1 MHVLV
6 DLDGTLAD
14 SIHRAPYAPD
24 WDKFYGAVP
33 HDLPIPEMVT
43 LVKSLMHT
51 GNQVSFITG
60 RPERAREVTL
70 VWLRKHVMY
79 GKRLDTESLY
89 MQADGNLIPNHEFKL
104 SMCRWLLP
112 DLIIDDDENAAQV
125 LYDDSFKV
133 LLFLRDKKF
142 VELGKVVD
150 EQAMEKPPTEP
161 FPSHHHPPRTPER
174 DIVQDATRD
183 RADLDARRLDP

>member
-6 DLDGTLAD
+6 DLGGTLAD
-14 SIHRAPYAPD
+14 SMHRASYAPN
-24 WDKFYGAVP
+24 WDKFYNAIP
-33 HDLPIPEMVT
+33 RDLPIPEMVT
-43 LVKSLMHT
+43 LVQSLMHT
-51 GNQVSFITG
+51 DNQVSFITG

-70 VWLRKHVMY
+70 AWLRYHVVY
-79 GKRLDTESLY
+79 GKKLDTKSLY
-89 MQADGNLIPNHEFKL
+89 MRSDNDLTPNQEVKL
-104 SMCRWLLP
+104 SICRWLLP
-112 DLIIDDDENAAQV
+112 DLVIDDDENAAQV

-142 VELGKVVD
+142 VELGKAVD

-161 FPSHHHPPRTPER
+161 APTHLHPDRTGNR

-183 RADLDARRLDP
+183 RADLESRKLDP